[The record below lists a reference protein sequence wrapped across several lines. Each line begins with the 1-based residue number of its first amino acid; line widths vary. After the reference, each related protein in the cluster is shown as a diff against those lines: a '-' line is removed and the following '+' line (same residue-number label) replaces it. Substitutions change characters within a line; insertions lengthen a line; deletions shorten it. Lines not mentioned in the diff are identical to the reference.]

1 MPRQPKR
8 PAAGRGKGRITAV
21 QSGGDSAFR
30 ETLSSRL
37 GQDIKPPTRKR
48 PVQQMDV
55 SVRYSYR
62 APHDMYGKTGYS
74 VVSNDFLADVLAVL
88 IAQHGMSPIQSAVL
102 LWCIGRQR
110 EGWLKATHKK
120 IADKLGVERS
130 NVTRAIGR
138 LEEWHMIQRVDTGLI
153 FVNPMLGFEGNG
165 DVQREILDSLR
176 DEDGKLPE
184 DVFPVLNAPP
194 PPRSVQL
201 ELGAEDGDDE
211 VVDTEGQAS

>member
-1 MPRQPKR
+1 MAPQPKR
-8 PAAGRGKGRITAV
+8 PASGRSKGRIAAV
-21 QSGGDSAFR
+21 QPGGDSAFR

-55 SVRYSYR
+55 NVRYTYR
-62 APHDMYGKTGYS
+62 APHEMYGRSGYS

-130 NVTRAIGR
+130 NVTRALGR
-138 LEEWHMIQRVDTGLI
+138 LEEWHMLQRVDTGLI
-153 FVNPMLGFEGNG
+153 FVNPLLGFEGNG
-165 DVQREILDSLR
+165 DVQQEILEALR
-176 DEDGKLPE
+176 NGAAEGAFPE
-184 DVFPVLNAPP
+184 VKPP
-194 PPRSVQL
+194 PAPRSVQL
-201 ELGAEDGDDE
+201 ELGSEDGDDE
-211 VVDTEGQAS
+211 SVEKEGQAC